1 MRDFGMEKINMIE
14 GDQEEKIIRAIER
27 YNESGNSADQL
38 KIVEIIKNEN
48 LSLMTSIGKGGTD
61 KDSVL
66 VIILANHL
74 IYM

>member
-48 LSLMTSIGKGGTD
+48 PT
-61 KDSVL
+61 KDPEIHQSQTPL
-66 VIILANHL
+66 IRNHNCVPKSF
-74 IYM
+74 